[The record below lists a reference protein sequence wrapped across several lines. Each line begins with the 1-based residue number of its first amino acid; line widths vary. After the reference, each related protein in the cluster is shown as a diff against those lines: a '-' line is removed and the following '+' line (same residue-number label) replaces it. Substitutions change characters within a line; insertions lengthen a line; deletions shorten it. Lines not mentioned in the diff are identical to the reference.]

1 MNANRVLYVVLVL
14 LLILTW
20 LAPPFSTRI
29 RCGKGG
35 IGEKVFLDVGG
46 VRQGM
51 ILKGNDT
58 QNPVLLFLSGGP
70 GIPEYFLDDRYPTFL
85 EDEFTV
91 CFWDWRG
98 TGLSYSSTVPPE
110 SMTREQFL
118 ADTYEVTQYLRQR
131 FQVDKV
137 YLAAHSFGTSIG
149 IQAAARRPELYY
161 GYIAVGQMADQ
172 ARSEQMA
179 YEYMLSECEK
189 EGNRSLLKALTDH
202 PWDTEG
208 YFTSGT
214 RDKAMH
220 VLGVGTTRR
229 MKSVIT
235 GIFFPSL
242 RMTDYS
248 MTERF
253 NIWRGKTFANR
264 TMPDNFKFNAFET
277 VRSVDI
283 PVYFFAGRYDYTCCY
298 ELQKEYFEF
307 LNAPEK
313 YFYTFENSAHSPLF
327 EEPEK
332 AEEIVKFIKG
342 RPH

>member
-20 LAPPFSTRI
+20 LAPPFPTRI
-29 RCGKGG
+29 KCCKGG
-35 IGEKVFLDVGG
+35 IGEKVFLDIGG

-51 ILKGNDT
+51 ILKGNDM
-58 QNPVLLFLSGGP
+58 QNPVLLFLPGGP

-98 TGLSYSSTVPPE
+98 TGLSYSGAVPPE

-202 PWDTEG
+202 LWDTEG

-248 MTERF
+248 MKERLD
-253 NIWRGKTFANR
+253 IWRGKTFVNR

-277 VRSVDI
+277 VRSVSI

-298 ELQKEYFEF
+298 E
-307 LNAPEK
+307 
-313 YFYTFENSAHSPLF
+313 
-327 EEPEK
+327 
-332 AEEIVKFIKG
+332 
-342 RPH
+342 